1 MIHLKKPQLD
11 RLEYDAVLDVL
22 KSGVIAQGSKVKE
35 FEEKFSHK
43 CGAKYGVAVNSGT
56 AALHCIL
63 LALNVRP
70 GDEIIC
76 TSFSFIATASPIL
89 MCGAKPVFVDI
100 DANSYNIDV
109 TKIEDAI
116 TSKTKAVIGVNLF
129 GKLADWGELNRIC
142 SKHNL
147 YLLEDAA
154 QSHFANDGQTVSG
167 NFATASWF
175 SFYATKNMTT
185 AEGGM
190 VVTNNENIDQAS
202 RRIRQHGMSAPG
214 MYDYE
219 ELGYNYRTSDI
230 NAAIGLAQLEKID
243 DFNLKR
249 ISIAKRYNSAFSIF
263 PELNLPISN
272 YCGNHVYHLYTIG
285 LKDSSVR
292 DELIKILREE
302 GIGCGIYYPT
312 PLSDLSIFKE
322 IGSGKILHHAKNA
335 SETVLTIPCEP
346 YMEEDDIT
354 KVINTFIDC
363 YKTLKKEV

>member
-11 RLEYDAVLDVL
+11 HREYDAVLDVL
-22 KSGVIAQGSKVKE
+22 KSGVIAQGPKVKE

-63 LALNVRP
+63 LALGVGP
-70 GDEIIC
+70 GDEVIC

-109 TKIEDAI
+109 TKIEGAV
-116 TSKTKAVIGVNLF
+116 TSKTKAVIAVNLF
-129 GKLADWGELNRIC
+129 GKLADWGELNRLC
-142 SKHNL
+142 SKRNL

-154 QSHFANDGQTVSG
+154 QSHFAHNGQTMSG

-175 SFYATKNMTT
+175 SFYATKNMMT

-190 VVTNNENIDQAS
+190 VVTNNEQIDQS
-202 RRIRQHGMSAPG
+202 VRRIRQHGMSAPG

-219 ELGYNYRTSDI
+219 QLGYNFRSTDI
-230 NAAIGLAQLEKID
+230 NAAIGLVQLEKID
-243 DFNLKR
+243 GFNLKR
-249 ISIAKRYNSAFSIF
+249 IGIAKRYNDAFSIF
-263 PELNLPISN
+263 PELNLPVSN
-272 YCGNHVYHLYTIG
+272 YCGDHVYHLYTIG
-285 LKDSSVR
+285 LKDSSTR
-292 DELIKILREE
+292 DELVKMLKDAN
-302 GIGCGIYYPT
+302 IGCGVYYPT
-312 PLSDLSIFKE
+312 PLSDLSIFKAV
-322 IGSGKILHHAKNA
+322 GSGKLLHNAKNA

-346 YMEEDDIT
+346 YMEDDDIAQ
-354 KVINTFIDC
+354 VIDIFIDC
-363 YKTLKKEV
+363 YKTLNKEL